1 MSAKDK
7 KLSLSFRQAQSEMHK
22 LDYQKFMDSQD
33 DRLTL
38 GEFMKDL
45 NLMKPSKKAVPAKE
59 ERPVEEEKEGK
70 KDD

>member
-1 MSAKDK
+1 
-7 KLSLSFRQAQSEMHK
+7 
-22 LDYQKFMDSQD
+22 MDSQD

-45 NLMKPSKKAVPAKE
+45 NLIKAPKKASPQAAEAPAQ
-59 ERPVEEEKEGK
+59 EEKETK